1 MWILRWIVLLL
12 IIVVVLTFSL
22 QNQNEVVVIKFMNW
36 ESNPVPLYITLFVA
50 FGFGMVSF
58 LLIAV
63 FQQLQ
68 TLSDLSRTK
77 RKFKKLETE
86 RDELQKKY
94 DDRDSEFDRLED
106 EKRRLRHNAEVLQ
119 KELDDSLNRERE
131 LKNRSDDEV
140 TKDEVTE
147 DEE

>member
-12 IIVVVLTFSL
+12 IIIVVLTFSL
-22 QNQNEVVVIKFMNW
+22 QNQSEAVIIKFMNW
-36 ESNPVPLYITLFVA
+36 ESNEVPLYITLFVA

-77 RKFKKLETE
+77 RKFKKLEAE

-94 DDRDSEFDRLED
+94 DDRDGEFDRLDD

-119 KELDDSLNRERE
+119 KELDDALSRERE
-131 LKNRSDDEV
+131 FKNGANSEEVAESDDS
-140 TKDEVTE
+140 D
-147 DEE
+147 